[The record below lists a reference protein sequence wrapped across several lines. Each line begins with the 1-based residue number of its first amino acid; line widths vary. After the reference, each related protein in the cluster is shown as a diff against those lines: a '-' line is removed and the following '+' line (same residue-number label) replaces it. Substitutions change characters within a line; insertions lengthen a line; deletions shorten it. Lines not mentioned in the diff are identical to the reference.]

1 MLLKDKIAV
10 IYGAGG
16 NVGSAIARK
25 FALEGAR
32 LYLTS
37 RSLQSIKKLAD
48 EISNSSGDVRVAAVD
63 ALDEKAIES
72 HLDSVLDE
80 TGRVDISFNA
90 VGVPANIVAD
100 KGMQGIPL
108 TDIPLESFTQPIA
121 TYTRTH
127 FLTGRAAVRR
137 MIEKGTQGVIL
148 MHTPEP
154 ARMGLPLLG
163 GMAPAWAAMEALC
176 RSFSAEFAS
185 RGIRVIC
192 LRTTGIPETTTIETI
207 FGIHAKLMGVEWA
220 QVRALME
227 SNTHARRSSTLDEL
241 TGAAALVAS
250 DLAKGMTGTVANLT
264 LGKAAD

>member
-1 MLLKDKIAV
+1 MAPAVTSEAQSLENLQLKAH
-10 IYGAGG
+10 GLPHLPQ
-16 NVGSAIARK
+16 SQ
-25 FALEGAR
+25 
-32 LYLTS
+32 
-37 RSLQSIKKLAD
+37 RSKLAD
-48 EISNSSGDVRVAAVD
+48 EISNSNGDGGNRVD

-108 TDIPLESFTQPIA
+108 TDIPVESFTKPIA

-163 GMAPAWAAMEALC
+163 GMAPAWG
-176 RSFSAEFAS
+176 R
-185 RGIRVIC
+185 
-192 LRTTGIPETTTIETI
+192 
-207 FGIHAKLMGVEWA
+207 
-220 QVRALME
+220 
-227 SNTHARRSSTLDEL
+227 
-241 TGAAALVAS
+241 
-250 DLAKGMTGTVANLT
+250 
-264 LGKAAD
+264 

>member
-1 MLLKDKIAV
+1 MILKDKITV

-16 NVGSAIARK
+16 NVGSAIVRK

-37 RSLQSIKKLAD
+37 RSLQSIKKLAN

-148 MHTPEP
+148 MNTPEP
-154 ARMGLPLLG
+154 AHTSLPLLG
-163 GMAPAWAAMEALC
+163 GIAPAWAAMEALC
-176 RSFSAEFAS
+176 PALSAEFAS
-185 RGIRVIC
+185 REIRAIC
-192 LRTTGIPETTTIETI
+192 LSTTGIPETTTIETI
-207 FGIHAKLMGVEWA
+207 LGIHAKLMGVDGE
-220 QVRALME
+220 QVRALMD
-227 SNTHARRSSTLDEL
+227 SNTHARGPSTLNEL
-241 TGAAALVAS
+241 PGAAA
-250 DLAKGMTGTVANLT
+250 
-264 LGKAAD
+264 

>member
-16 NVGSAIARK
+16 NVGSAVARK
-25 FALEGAR
+25 FAVEGAR

-37 RSLQSIKKLAD
+37 RSLQSIKKLAN

-108 TDIPLESFTQPIA
+108 TDIPLESFTEPIA
-121 TYTRTH
+121 TYNRTH
-127 FLTGRAAVRR
+127 FVTGRASVRR
-137 MIEKGTQGVIL
+137 MIQMGSQGGVL

-154 ARMGLPLLG
+154 ARMCLPLLG

-176 RSFSAEFAS
+176 QSFSPQFAS
-185 RGIRVIC
+185 RGIRLIFLQPTVIPP
-192 LRTTGIPETTTIETI
+192 TTS
-207 FGIHAKLMGVEWA
+207 L
-220 QVRALME
+220 
-227 SNTHARRSSTLDEL
+227 
-241 TGAAALVAS
+241 
-250 DLAKGMTGTVANLT
+250 
-264 LGKAAD
+264 